1 MPLTAKGYTEN
12 TIRGLN
18 LGADEYLVKPIVKR
32 EFLARVRSMVRR
44 AKPPGEVPVEYRDS
58 VISLDLLTHDASC
71 RGETVHMW
79 PTEYRLL
86 AYLALNHNCVLSH
99 QELLDKVWGNDGG
112 SLDSLKWH
120 VSSLRE
126 KLEADPKKPSIIVTF
141 PMVGYRYA
149 SP

>member
-1 MPLTAKGYTEN
+1 
-12 TIRGLN
+12 
-18 LGADEYLVKPIVKR
+18 
-32 EFLARVRSMVRR
+32 MVRR

-58 VISLDLLTHDASC
+58 VISLDLLTHDVSC
-71 RGETVHMW
+71 SGETVHMR

-86 AYLALNHNCVLSH
+86 AYLALTHNCVLSH

-120 VSSLRE
+120 VSALRE

-141 PMVGYRYA
+141 PRGGYRYVR
-149 SP
+149 P

>member
-1 MPLTAKGYTEN
+1 
-12 TIRGLN
+12 
-18 LGADEYLVKPIVKR
+18 
-32 EFLARVRSMVRR
+32 MVRR

-58 VISLDLLTHDASC
+58 VISLGLLTHDASC
-71 RGETVHMW
+71 RGETVHMQ

-120 VSSLRE
+120 VSARRE
-126 KLEADPKKPSIIVTF
+126 KLETDPKKPSIIVTF
-141 PMVGYRYA
+141 PRVGYRYVRPWPIA
-149 SP
+149 RSITAALGSLHSAGYV

>member
-1 MPLTAKGYTEN
+1 MNNWSSPSSSGSSWPGYVH
-12 TIRGLN
+12 GQ
-18 LGADEYLVKPIVKR
+18 A
-32 EFLARVRSMVRR
+32 

-99 QELLDKVWGNDGG
+99 QELLDKVWGNDRGVAG
-112 SLDSLKWH
+112 FSEVARVL
-120 VSSLRE
+120 
-126 KLEADPKKPSIIVTF
+126 P
-141 PMVGYRYA
+141 
-149 SP
+149 